1 MNTFP
6 DKKMIRPRLRLLL
19 IDFIN
24 IGIDRLSEG
33 KPCFID
39 FTEKLLRLKLSA
51 YSRPREIVV
60 EILETV

>member
-1 MNTFP
+1 
-6 DKKMIRPRLRLLL
+6 MIRPRLRLLL

-39 FTEKLLRLKLSA
+39 FTEKLLKLKLSA